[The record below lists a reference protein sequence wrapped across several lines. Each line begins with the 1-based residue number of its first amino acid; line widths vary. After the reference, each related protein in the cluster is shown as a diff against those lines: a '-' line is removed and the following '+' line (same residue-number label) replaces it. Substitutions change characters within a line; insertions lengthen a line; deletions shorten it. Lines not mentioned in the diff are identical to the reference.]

1 MHHATCDTT
10 GVIVNSK
17 GCSVMIFEIQ
27 HCVIGSILATRPS
40 VESGDDGNGRSEKA
54 GGTRHVNG
62 KQDNG
67 AGSWDKHH
75 TCASSLAKRRS
86 CGSQWVTTHECQVR
100 ASTCV
105 CHTCTTHE
113 MGAHVGDPT
122 HGQPAT

>member
-27 HCVIGSILATRPS
+27 QCVIGSILATRPS

-67 AGSWDKHH
+67 ARELGRTSHVCFIPREA
-75 TCASSLAKRRS
+75 TELR
-86 CGSQWVTTHECQVR
+86 TTVGHIQPTSAR
-100 ASTCV
+100 CV
-105 CHTCTTHE
+105 PAHACTTHE